1 MLCGLDRLAGAKVL
15 PLWVVRHSTSPIKV
29 ALQLVLVTAMD
40 LEHSRVCLASLSVS
54 ARLQV
59 NKWSKLTIECHEHV
73 TRLSVQQRGLWGD
86 SKKAWKP
93 YGLSNTHT
101 RQW

>member
-1 MLCGLDRLAGAKVL
+1 MLCGLDRLAGAKVP

-29 ALQLVLVTAMD
+29 ALQLVIVTAMD

-59 NKWSKLTIECHEHV
+59 NKWSKLTSTIEWHEHI
-73 TRLSVQQRGLWGD
+73 TRWSVQQSGLLG
-86 SKKAWKP
+86 
-93 YGLSNTHT
+93 
-101 RQW
+101 RQ